1 MEARIIM
8 PKMREKG
15 YSDGFSACVLAYGS
29 LMVPI
34 IPPSI
39 GLVIYGFVGQV
50 SIGKL
55 FIAGIIPG
63 ILMGFALMAVTYAI
77 AKKRGYD
84 AENLPRRRSLSEMA
98 RSFKE
103 SFWALLF
110 PVLLV
115 VTIRIGLFTPSEAG
129 AFAVVYAIGIGLFV
143 YRELDGAKIRAAL
156 RDAVEDNAIVMLI
169 VSTAAILGYVLAY
182 GRIPQQIAR
191 FILGASDTPILV
203 MGIIIL
209 ILLIAGTIME
219 GTVNIILLTP
229 IFLPIIQRV
238 GYDPVHFGIIMAI
251 LIQIGGVTPPVGVNM
266 FTVCSLASV
275 PIEDFLKES
284 WPFFIVLVFLV
295 VLLVFIPEITMFL
308 PNLLM

>member
-1 MEARIIM
+1 
-8 PKMREKG
+8 
-15 YSDGFSACVLAYGS
+15 
-29 LMVPI
+29 
-34 IPPSI
+34 
-39 GLVIYGFVGQV
+39 
-50 SIGKL
+50 
-55 FIAGIIPG
+55 
-63 ILMGFALMAVTYAI
+63 MGFALMAITYVI
-77 AKKRGYD
+77 ARRRGYD
-84 AENLPRRRSLSEMA
+84 AENLPKRKSFGEMA

-129 AFAVVYAIGIGLFV
+129 AFAVVYAIGLGRFV
-143 YRELDGAKIRAAL
+143 YRELDGAKIRHAL

-182 GRIPQQIAR
+182 GKIPQQIAQ
-191 FILGASDTPILV
+191 FILGASQTPILV
-203 MGIIIL
+203 MGIIVL

-229 IFLPIIQRV
+229 IFLPIVQRI

-266 FTVCSLASV
+266 FTVCSLAGVS
-275 PIEDFLKES
+275 IEDFLKES
-284 WPFFIVLVFLV
+284 WPFFIVLLLLV
-295 VLLVFIPEITMFL
+295 ILLVFVPEITMFL